1 MSPACK
7 PFVFH
12 QTAVIAPTT
21 HVPSNLA
28 STHTTAH
35 LFKKQRLRLNPTF
48 TQQLHSLQDQLN
60 DDDDVSLSQDNA
72 GHQSWSLP
80 DDSSVASEE
89 SFCSDASF
97 GNNGFADT
105 TEIPIESDY

>member
-1 MSPACK
+1 
-7 PFVFH
+7 VFN
-12 QTAVIAPTT
+12 QTAVIAPTM

-28 STHTTAH
+28 SMHTTAH

-48 TQQLHSLQDQLN
+48 TQQQPTNITNMHSLEDRFN
-60 DDDDVSLSQDNA
+60 DDDADDDDVSLSQDDA

-97 GNNGFADT
+97 ADT
-105 TEIPIESDY
+105 T